1 LTTALGLPLD
11 PPARVVRVLPD
22 VPAIDKTFDY
32 LVPDTLG
39 DQVRVGTVV
48 RVELHGR
55 RVGGWVVADGV
66 EPPPGVDLKPI
77 SKVTGWG
84 PPSDVIDLADWAAW
98 RWCGR
103 AAHFLVSASADHA
116 VPGLPR
122 PSRGGAA
129 APVVAPVGAE
139 HEELIRAAFARERAL
154 LRLPPAA
161 DRYPVVLA
169 AARLGHALVLT
180 PSVAGARH
188 LGLRLRRAGIDVA
201 ILPKEWAAARVGSVC
216 VGARSAAWAPVPD
229 LAAVVVLD
237 EHDEAY
243 QREGSPTWHAREV
256 AIERA
261 RRAGVPCVLVSPT
274 PSLEALQW
282 AGDDGL
288 LVPSRS
294 VEREGW
300 PIVDLVDRRR
310 EEPGRGGL
318 YSERF
323 VKAMR
328 EAPGTV
334 VCVLN
339 RKGRSRLLAC
349 ARCGEATRCE
359 HCSSSMAQADD
370 GTLVC
375 RSCGT
380 PRPMVCQACGATTL
394 KNLRVGVTRA
404 REELEALA
412 REPVVEVTGETS
424 DRSLPPARV
433 YVGTEAVLHQVPKA
447 ALVAF
452 LDVDQELLAP
462 RYRAAEEAL
471 ALLVRAARLVGGGR
485 RGGGRV
491 LVQTRLPQHEVLQAA
506 LLAEPG
512 RAADAEWE
520 RRRFLQFPP
529 VTAMAAVASVAAP
542 AFVEALGHPIGVEVL
557 GPSDGQWL
565 IRAPDHEVL
574 CDALASVT
582 RPPGRLR
589 LEVDPLRI

>member
-1 LTTALGLPLD
+1 M
-11 PPARVVRVLPD
+11 VRVLPD

-32 LVPDTLG
+32 LVPDAFG

-48 RVELHGR
+48 RIALHGR

-66 EPPPGVDLKPI
+66 DPPPGVKLLPL

-84 PPSDVIDLADWAAW
+84 PPLELIELADWAAW

-103 AAHFLVSASADHA
+103 AATFLVSASADHA
-116 VPGLPR
+116 VSGLPR
-122 PSRGGAA
+122 PSRTGPAA
-129 APVVAPVGAE
+129 TVASPVVAE
-139 HEELIRAAFARERAL
+139 HDALITAALARPRSV
-154 LRLPPAA
+154 LRLPPGA

-169 AARLGHALVLT
+169 AARLGNALILT
-180 PSVAGARH
+180 PSVAGARL

-216 VGARSAAWAPVPD
+216 VGARGAAWAPVPE

-237 EHDEAY
+237 EHDEGY
-243 QREGSPTWHAREV
+243 QREGSPTWHARDV
-256 AIERA
+256 VIERA

-300 PIVDLVDRRR
+300 PIVDLIDRRR

-359 HCSSSMAQADD
+359 HCSASMAQTDD
-370 GTLVC
+370 GRLQC
-375 RSCGT
+375 RTCRT
-380 PRPMVCQACGATTL
+380 ERPLVCQACGATTL

-412 REPVVEVTGETS
+412 REPVVEITGDNAGDALAPS
-424 DRSLPPARV
+424 RI
-433 YVGTEAVLHQVPKA
+433 YVGTEAVLHQVSSA

-452 LDVDQELLAP
+452 LDVDQELMAP
-462 RYRAAEEAL
+462 RYRAAEQAM

-485 RGGGRV
+485 RDGGRV

-520 RRRFLQFPP
+520 RRRFLAFPP

-542 AFVEALGHPIGVEVL
+542 AFIEALGTPEGIEVL

-565 IRAPDHEVL
+565 VRAPDHQIL

-589 LEVDPLRI
+589 LEVDPLRL